1 MQNDHL
7 SISISA
13 KGAELTSIK
22 DQRTGYEFLW
32 QADPAI
38 WGRHAPV
45 LFPIVGKVANN
56 QLLIDGK
63 TYPMNQ
69 HGFARDQQ
77 FVLISETETEVWYE
91 LKSNPQLLTLFPYE
105 FVLQLG
111 YTLEG
116 NTLLCHYKI
125 STPAATPL
133 FFSIGAHP
141 GFNLPTQKLS
151 DYLIEFEQNE
161 QEERH
166 LLTGGLFD
174 GRQKP
179 VLTSPQQIQLSKAL
193 FDEDAIVF
201 KQLNSSSLTL
211 KQKTG
216 TFSIALQYKDFGALG
231 IWTQKNCEQ
240 YICLEPWC
248 GYADNTKGQD
258 DISTKEG
265 IVELPAGA
273 LFERTYSLTFAV

>member
-7 SISISA
+7 SISINP
-13 KGAELTSIK
+13 KGAELTSIT
-22 DQRTGYEFLW
+22 DQQTGFEFLW
-32 QADPAI
+32 QADAAI

-45 LFPIVGKVANN
+45 LFPIVGKVAHN

-63 TYPMNQ
+63 AYPIGQ

-77 FVLISETETEVWYE
+77 FELVSETETEVWYQ
-91 LKSNPQLLTLFPYE
+91 LKSHPQLLEVFPYA

-111 YTLEG
+111 YTLLK
-116 NTLLCHYKI
+116 NTLQCHYKI
-125 STPAATPL
+125 TNPAATPL

-151 DYLIEFEQNE
+151 DYVIEFAQPET
-161 QEERH
+161 EERH

-179 VLTSPQQIQLSKAL
+179 VLSSPTHIQLSKVL
-193 FDEDAIVF
+193 FDDDAIVF
-201 KQLNSSSLTL
+201 KQLHSASLTL
-211 KQKTG
+211 KQLNG
-216 TFSIALQYKDFGALG
+216 TFAIGLDYPQFGALG
-231 IWTQKNCEQ
+231 IWTQKDCEQ

-248 GYADNTKGQD
+248 GYADNSKGHD
-258 DISTKEG
+258 DFSTKEG
-265 IVELPAGA
+265 VVELAPGA
-273 LFERTYSLTFAV
+273 VFERTYSLTFNR